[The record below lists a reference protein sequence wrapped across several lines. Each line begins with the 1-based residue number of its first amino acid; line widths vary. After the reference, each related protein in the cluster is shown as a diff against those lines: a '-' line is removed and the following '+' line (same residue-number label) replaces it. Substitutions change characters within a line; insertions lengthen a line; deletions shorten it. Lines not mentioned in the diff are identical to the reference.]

1 MQFLLTRPSRGAT
14 NMSLC
19 HAAYFCI
26 STHTPL
32 AGRDGGF
39 WNSGD
44 GANDFYSHAPRGA
57 RRNVEI
63 VGRIAINFYSHAPR
77 GARRMW
83 LILKNRTGPI
93 STHTP
98 LAGRDPQT
106 GNFWCYQKISTHT
119 PLAGRDL
126 LALLL
131 FFSLRNFYSHAPRGA
146 RPLHLACNSES
157 FPTYRG
163 ADFFI
168 IKSSQF
174 CRFIRYLMPLFQA
187 NLPGFLH
194 HLLFPYHFIHAGIR
208 NTK

>member
-1 MQFLLTRPSRGAT
+1 MPISTHTPLVGRDINRALSKLSKLQFLLTRPSQGAT
-14 NMSLC
+14 NEYGGSLIPED
-19 HAAYFCI
+19 I

-32 AGRDGGF
+32 AGRDKRKRIRT
-39 WNSGD
+39 
-44 GANDFYSHAPRGA
+44 FYD
-57 RRNVEI
+57 N
-63 VGRIAINFYSHAPR
+63 
-77 GARRMW
+77 
-83 LILKNRTGPI
+83 
-93 STHTP
+93 
-98 LAGRDPQT
+98 
-106 GNFWCYQKISTHT
+106 
-119 PLAGRDL
+119 
-126 LALLL
+126 
-131 FFSLRNFYSHAPRGA
+131 NFYSHAPRGA

-194 HLLFPYHFIHAGIR
+194 HLFFPYHFIHAGIR